1 MSGGISWIWY
11 LVRLCLWHCLPV
23 LGWLHI
29 FTVQTMVSR
38 TASPLQLRHCFE
50 GNLVRGSKPVLVSKK
65 QRKYYHILDLDLG
78 NTDCFGGGREV
89 GVRGQGQV
97 LFQLFVKTSVTYHIS
112 DLTSHR
118 QKSSNIIYCRIL
130 QRNTFVSFF
139 SIPHQ

>member
-11 LVRLCLWHCLPV
+11 LVRLRLWHCLPV

-50 GNLVRGSKPVLVSKK
+50 GKLVHWTKPVLVSEK
-65 QRKYYHILDLDLG
+65 QRKYYHILCWILTTL
-78 NTDCFGGGREV
+78 TVLAAGRRW
-89 GVRGQGQV
+89 GWGQGEV
-97 LFQLFVKTSVTYHIS
+97 LFQLFVKTCVTYHIS
-112 DLTSHR
+112 DLTSQR
-118 QKSSNIIYCRIL
+118 QKSSSIIYCRIL
-130 QRNTFVSFF
+130 DRSIFVSFL